1 MAGPKDLHQVE
12 KVCFYC
18 SSRVPDNISLALHY
32 VKQHWEEVRRR
43 QGQTYRPKPESRK
56 ASNIIFPP
64 QPTSGQGGSVRRVSV
79 MSADDERRM
88 AVRKEMLAA
97 KRAQMPPQKVKLV
110 YNRNKSNTVNKEE
123 VRNKIAKLSADVINE
138 ELQKR
143 QQMNMKIPT
152 GEGVVKDIV
161 KEACDGVEA
170 SKKWGT
176 PGEKGIN
183 NSQVSIGDGELIK
196 VVGKVVGVGNGERQ
210 EFEFDEE
217 VIEVE
222 DELLGV
228 DQGSDIG
235 KVVGDDIVKE
245 SSGEGEQS
253 NPGATME
260 KQGMQTECR
269 PEVAERSVSPII
281 MSRGKKARLS
291 SPSSTP
297 SKAASPSS
305 TPSKAAS
312 PSSTP
317 SKAISLS
324 STPSKAASPSSTPS
338 KVTSPG
344 STPSKA
350 ASRSSTPTTYGF
362 DTPSPSLERKSR
374 VLASLIMSDE
384 RKAGP
389 EEEKT
394 LSRGVTEKAQE
405 KIGDALG
412 DLGKPRHCEVRL
424 VKLDKVHLLKASQG
438 PGSGGDG
445 GLISCDIEGAN
456 DKKFEMATKRC
467 DVKLAKLDKHLLS
480 TKLPSVENGGK
491 IDQAKVVEVVD
502 LSGDQDRTTTK
513 KKSCV
518 VRLAKLTMHDD
529 IIKAMEKEID
539 VKMIDAE
546 KKMSD

>member
-43 QGQTYRPKPESRK
+43 QGQTYRTKPESRK
-56 ASNIIFPP
+56 ASNIFRP

-235 KVVGDDIVKE
+235 KVVGGDIVEE

-297 SKAASPSS
+297 SKAASPS
-305 TPSKAAS
+305 
-312 PSSTP
+312 
-317 SKAISLS
+317 
-324 STPSKAASPSSTPS
+324 
-338 KVTSPG
+338 